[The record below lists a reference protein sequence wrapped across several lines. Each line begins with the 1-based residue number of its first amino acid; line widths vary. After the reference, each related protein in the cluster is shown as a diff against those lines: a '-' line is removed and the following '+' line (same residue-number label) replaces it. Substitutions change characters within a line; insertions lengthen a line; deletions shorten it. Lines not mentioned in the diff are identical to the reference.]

1 MAQDRLAR
9 LHRLILAAAAAAFVL
24 LAAPAHAGS
33 PGSASDADA
42 GADEPPAP
50 VVKAL
55 YEADDIRTL
64 GRMPLNMLEG
74 VVGVWNP
81 DNLTPLLIGSVTA
94 SSASYLDRT
103 VQASLSSPN
112 GGFGTFA
119 ETGGGPIISTSVVG
133 GLFVWGRLDH
143 VHPRWRAATYDMLDA
158 SLVNLLYTEAIKAT
172 THRERPDGA
181 DNKSFPS
188 GHASNAFALA
198 TCFERH
204 YGWRVSLPAYLAA
217 SAVAAS
223 RLQRNKHFL
232 SDVTA
237 GAALGYVIGRTVAR
251 VNGRPLH
258 PEEKR
263 GASLVLRPLLGRR
276 SGGLEVSV
284 AFR

>member
-1 MAQDRLAR
+1 MAQDRRGWRGLA
-9 LHRLILAAAAAAFVL
+9 LAAAVAL
-24 LAAPAHAGS
+24 LAARAHADS
-33 PGSASDADA
+33 PDPAAGEPQADK
-42 GADEPPAP
+42 PPET

-55 YEADDIRTL
+55 YEADPYRTL
-64 GRMPLNMLEG
+64 GRLPLNMLEG

-81 DNLTPLLIGSVTA
+81 DNLTPLMIGSFAA
-94 SSASYLDRT
+94 SSTSFLDHT
-103 VQASLSSPN
+103 VQRSLSSPDA
-112 GGFGTFA
+112 GFGTFA
-119 ETGGGPIISTSVVG
+119 ETGGGPIISTSVVA

-143 VHPRWRAATYDMLDA
+143 AHPRWRAATYDMLDA
-158 SLVNLLYTEAIKAT
+158 AFVNLLYTEAIKAAV
-172 THRERPDGA
+172 HRERPDGS
-181 DNKSFPS
+181 DRKSFPS

-204 YGWRVSLPAYLAA
+204 YGWRVSLPAYLVA

-223 RLQRNKHFL
+223 RLQRNKHYL

-237 GAALGYVIGRTVAR
+237 GAALGYIVGRTVAR

-276 SGGLEVSV
+276 SGGLEASLV
-284 AFR
+284 FP